1 MLAARLQDQVDAHN
15 ALGHR
20 PYQLSI
26 SVGIVPYNA
35 ESRQPLDELLA
46 LADTAMYKNKR
57 RKYQNAVRH
66 SSVRSFA
73 QDRSHRTMNLPG

>member
-57 RKYQNAVRH
+57 RKHQNAVRP